1 MIRAQNAAVIMRKF
15 EHETIFESF
24 EISPDPTAVMG
35 AKGKLICSYPGPAI
49 AVPNAVVGDS
59 AFIAEL
65 ANFLVHM
72 DQDVLEDAA
81 ATRTKAKTTVIEE
94 RDTTHPR
101 YITEL
106 LTGILRGLGK
116 IADVPRIRKRIG
128 DDVLWDSGKLP
139 WRRSPLWLVIRV
151 ALQTTLER
159 NAPGRTTYKSFM
171 LFFMA
176 RLTKLAL
183 DDDMSND
190 ILHFMSAKMARRLF
204 KLGSSASSEL
214 SHMIN
219 EMTSKVRDILEK
231 RWGSVQGAH
240 KASPHWCPETLCVLQ
255 DTHLSLKTSQGYIR
269 SALHNQHSSSLPTSF
284 KPSHHTRGTLND
296 FLDTDAS
303 FLVAAHS
310 AEPSLA
316 LADFETVIASGIDHW
331 VACVSPQTTESACI
345 SIEACASAYS
355 SRAMSAYKGN
365 PESSSV
371 MLITL
376 LELWVAMDK
385 VVIGQIPLLADYSP
399 EIPLTL
405 LERLL
410 VRKSSALD
418 RVKRLHAYM
427 KARHHEAR
435 SSLSAFSSTINDK
448 SFAVRY
454 FYESPELRSLK
465 LAIEAGAREERE
477 KKKNELQT
485 RNQRY
490 TELQK
495 SAEALSHQYT
505 YTSRGQERHKTKRC
519 PKCRLEKEIKSMS
532 IVVHEWPLPVREE
545 DAIVVVFELACPIAL
560 DLWRSTTFHILVD
573 ICTPGDISRIHP
585 YKTLP
590 QYDAL
595 KSYRKCHPRARER
608 ITLASDAKP
617 FVNCHY
623 GHTGIPT
630 TEGKVCVNNGLVF
643 RLFDT
648 TTDRWAVGLL
658 SHCDVSELCTFL
670 LPKGPYHGLQR
681 YLAETSHA
689 SNEVIA
695 NQADCHKDV
704 TIHEFIAFGTLRSG
718 PQLQWMNVL
727 REIRARTLSFRREE
741 VHLLL
746 AQAVSQ
752 VGLLSSNEELLWHE
766 ELNGKPFINTLFG
779 ELESLMATVEGNWLE
794 GVTISTIVMLV
805 CRALSSTWEES
816 IKSRGYSLLRRIRSA
831 TFALLTQLSAKMQ
844 ANIDETVSRQELQGR
859 IRDMAFTCR
868 STFDIDGD
876 ASAVW
881 TSSDDIKIFAYCAVM
896 IYDNTPSTLDDLP
909 QHSQLLLE
917 RDKRCC
923 HTLEATARQYAMHY
937 REGLDRA
944 VAMIWGSY
952 RQGIFWRVL
961 PAPNS
966 RWLVSHTAP
975 SMASSQS
982 HYSRQTVHFNLIDG
996 CLLVDGKQ
1004 LGRLPSK
1011 IVQHST
1017 YQAIFCDVSFF
1028 RAETVANADLSIIAN
1043 SGHCSCR
1050 YSRNGVRDPRE
1061 FL

>member
-1 MIRAQNAAVIMRKF
+1 
-15 EHETIFESF
+15 
-24 EISPDPTAVMG
+24 MG

-81 ATRTKAKTTVIEE
+81 ATRTKAKTTVIED

-106 LTGILRGLGK
+106 LTGILRGLGN

-128 DDVLWDSGKLP
+128 DDVLWDGAKLP

-159 NAPGRTTYKSFM
+159 NALGRTTYKSFM

-190 ILHFMSAKMARRLF
+190 TLHFMSAKMARRLF
-204 KLGSSASSEL
+204 KLGPSEL

-219 EMTSKVRDILEK
+219 EVTGEVRGVLEE
-231 RWGSVQGAH
+231 RWGSVQDAH
-240 KASPHWCPETLCVLQ
+240 QASPPWCPETLCVLQ

-269 SALHNQHSSSLPTSF
+269 HALHNQHSSSLPTF
-284 KPSHHTRGTLND
+284 FEPSHHARGTLND

-303 FLVAAHS
+303 FLVASHS

-331 VACVSPQTTESACI
+331 VACVSPKTTESACI

-355 SRAMSAYKGN
+355 SRAMSASKGN
-365 PESSSV
+365 PESLSI

-385 VVIGQIPLLADYSP
+385 VVTGQIPLLADYSP

-418 RVKRLHAYM
+418 RVKRLHAYL
-427 KARHHEAR
+427 KARHRKAR
-435 SSLSAFSSTINDK
+435 GALSAFSSTINDR

-454 FYESPELRSLK
+454 FYESSKLRHLK
-465 LAIEAGAREERE
+465 LAIEADARKERE
-477 KKKNELQT
+477 RKKNELQAC
-485 RNQRY
+485 NQRY
-490 TELQK
+490 AELQK
-495 SAEALSHQYT
+495 SVEALSHQYT

-519 PKCRLEKEIKSMS
+519 PKCRLEKELQSMS
-532 IVVHEWPLPVREE
+532 IVVHEWPLPARGE
-545 DAIVVVFELACPIAL
+545 DAIVVVFELACPIAF

-585 YKTLP
+585 HKTLP

-595 KSYRKCHPRARER
+595 KRYRECHPRAKER

-617 FVNCHY
+617 FTNCHY
-623 GHTGIPT
+623 SHTRIPT
-630 TEGKVCVNNGLVF
+630 TEDKVCVNNGLVF

-648 TTDRWAVGLL
+648 TTDRWAAGLL
-658 SHCDVSELCTFL
+658 SHCDPSKLCTFL
-670 LPKGPYHGLQR
+670 LPEGPYYGLQR
-681 YLAETSHA
+681 YLTETSHA

-695 NQADCHKDV
+695 NQADCHKD
-704 TIHEFIAFGTLRSG
+704 
-718 PQLQWMNVL
+718 LQWMNVL
-727 REIRARTLSFRREE
+727 RELRARTLNFRRAE

-752 VGLLSSNEELLWHE
+752 VGPISSDEELLWHE
-766 ELNGKPFINTLFG
+766 ELHDMSFINTLFG
-779 ELESLMATVEGNWLE
+779 ELESLTASVEGNWLE

-831 TFALLTQLSAKMQ
+831 TFALLMQLSAKMQ
-844 ANIDETVSRQELQGR
+844 ANSDETVSRQELQDR

-868 STFDIDGD
+868 STFDLDRD
-876 ASAVW
+876 ASALW
-881 TSSDDIKIFAYCAVM
+881 TSSDDAEIFAYCAIM
-896 IYDNTPSTLDDLP
+896 IYDNTPSKLDDLP

-917 RDKRCC
+917 RDKRCS
-923 HTLEATARQYAMHY
+923 HALEAAVRRRAELYE
-937 REGLDRA
+937 EGLDCA

-952 RQGIFWRVL
+952 RQGTSWRAL

-966 RWLVSHTAP
+966 RWLVSHTTP
-975 SMASSQS
+975 STASSQS
-982 HYSRQTVHFNLIDG
+982 QQTAPVEDG
-996 CLLVDGKQ
+996 ATSYIPINTL
-1004 LGRLPSK
+1004 
-1011 IVQHST
+1011 
-1017 YQAIFCDVSFF
+1017 
-1028 RAETVANADLSIIAN
+1028 
-1043 SGHCSCR
+1043 
-1050 YSRNGVRDPRE
+1050 
-1061 FL
+1061 